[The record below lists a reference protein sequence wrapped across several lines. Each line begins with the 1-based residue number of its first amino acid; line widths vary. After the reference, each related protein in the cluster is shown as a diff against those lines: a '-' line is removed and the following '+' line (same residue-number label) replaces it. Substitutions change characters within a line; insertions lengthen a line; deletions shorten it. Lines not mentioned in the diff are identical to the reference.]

1 MCVPLT
7 DLLSDLE
14 SYYLEQGPE
23 EKSFHEIQDAVQD
36 DLLFCHWIQQ
46 TQLYLNKYMCHKGTV
61 FGVEMPCV

>member
-1 MCVPLT
+1 MCVALT

-14 SYYLEQGPE
+14 SYYLEQG
-23 EKSFHEIQDAVQD
+23 QDAVQD